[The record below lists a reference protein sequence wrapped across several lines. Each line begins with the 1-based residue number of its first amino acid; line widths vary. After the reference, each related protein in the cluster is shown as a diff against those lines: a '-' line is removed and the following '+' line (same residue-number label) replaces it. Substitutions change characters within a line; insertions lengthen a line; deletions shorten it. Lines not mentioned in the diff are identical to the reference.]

1 MTEQVWSYRPTAGQP
16 AGADLTGYKV
26 EATDGSIGKVDK
38 HSAEAGDAYLV
49 VDTGV
54 WIFGKEVL
62 LPASTV
68 VRVDRDAQ
76 KVFVDRTKDQI
87 KDAPEF
93 HRDKHLGD
101 AAYREELGAYYG
113 ADAPLGGPFGG
124 RAV

>member
-1 MTEQVWSYRPTAGQP
+1 MTDHMWSYQSASGHLAGT
-16 AGADLTGYKV
+16 DLTGYKV

-38 HSAEAGDAYLV
+38 HSDQLDDSYLV

-68 VRVDRDAQ
+68 IRVDPQDE
-76 KVFVDRTKDQI
+76 KIFVNLTKEQV
-87 KDAPEF
+87 KNAPEF

-101 AAYREELGAYYG
+101 AGYRQDLGTYYG
-113 ADAPLGGPFGG
+113 TGAPFGG
-124 RAV
+124 RPA

>member
-1 MTEQVWSYRPTAGQP
+1 MTEHVWSYQPTSGHL

-38 HSAEAGDAYLV
+38 HSDEVGDAYLV

-68 VRVDRDAQ
+68 VRIDPEDK
-76 KVFVDRTKDQI
+76 KVFVDRTKEQI

-101 AAYREELGAYYG
+101 AGYREELGTYYG
-113 ADAPLGGPFGG
+113 TGAPFGG
-124 RAV
+124 RPA

>member
-1 MTEQVWSYRPTAGQP
+1 MTEHVWSYTSTAGHL
-16 AGADLTGYKV
+16 AGTDLTGYKV

-38 HSAEAGDAYLV
+38 HSDEVGDAYLV

-68 VRVDRDAQ
+68 IRIDADDK
-76 KVFVDRTKDQI
+76 KVYVDRTKEQI

-93 HRDKHLGD
+93 HRDQHLGN
-101 AAYREELGAYYG
+101 AGYHEELGTYYG
-113 ADAPLGGPFGG
+113 TGAPFGG
-124 RAV
+124 RPA

>member
-1 MTEQVWSYRPTAGQP
+1 MTEHVWSYQPTAGRL
-16 AGADLTGYKV
+16 AGTDLTGYKV

-38 HSAEAGDAYLV
+38 HSDEVGDAYLV

-68 VRVDRDAQ
+68 VRIDPED
-76 KVFVDRTKDQI
+76 KKIFVDRTKEQI
-87 KDAPEF
+87 KSAPEF

-101 AAYREELGAYYG
+101 TGYREELGTYYG
-113 ADAPLGGPFGG
+113 AGAPFGG
-124 RAV
+124 RPA

>member
-1 MTEQVWSYRPTAGQP
+1 MTENVWSYKSTAGRLQ
-16 AGADLTGYKV
+16 ATDLTGYKV

-38 HSAEAGDAYLV
+38 HSDEVGDAYLV

-68 VRVDRDAQ
+68 IRIDEAEE
-76 KVFVDRTKDQI
+76 KVYVDRTKDQI

-101 AAYREELGAYYG
+101 AGYHRELGTYYG
-113 ADAPLGGPFGG
+113 TGAPFGG
-124 RAV
+124 RPA

>member
-1 MTEQVWSYRPTAGQP
+1 MTEHVWNYPPSSGHL

-38 HSAEAGDAYLV
+38 HSYEAGDAYLV

-68 VRVDRDAQ
+68 SRIDLQ
-76 KVFVDRTKDQI
+76 EEKVYVNRTKEQI
-87 KDAPEF
+87 RNAPEF
-93 HRDKHLGD
+93 HRDKHLRD
-101 AAYREELGAYYG
+101 AAYRQELSTYY
-113 ADAPLGGPFGG
+113 DVGGPGDG
-124 RAV
+124 PVGSHRA

>member
-1 MTEQVWSYRPTAGQP
+1 MTENVWNYKPTVSRLP
-16 AGADLTGYKV
+16 ATDLTGFKV
-26 EATDGSIGKVDK
+26 EATDGDIGKVDK
-38 HSAEAGDAYLV
+38 HSDEAGDAYLV

-68 VRVDRDAQ
+68 IRVDEAEK
-76 KVFVDRTKDQI
+76 KVYVDRTKEQV

-101 AAYREELGAYYG
+101 AGYREELGTYYG
-113 ADAPLGGPFGG
+113 TGAPFGG
-124 RAV
+124 RPA